1 MALDKPELEP
11 CIYINSKDH
20 ESHFWISSITVGRY
34 GSGQGESHTQPKK
47 CRQNICQRNQAVN

>member
-47 CRQNICQRNQAVN
+47 MQTKYLSKKPGC